1 MVTPLS
7 QNLNSMRGNNVFLVS
22 MVSQKWITVRIR
34 RELIPPLEEL
44 VEKAKD
50 QYGIPLFSS
59 KSAAVSQAVKE
70 FLDKHVPPKEN

>member
-7 QNLNSMRGNNVFLVS
+7 QILNRIRGNNVFSVS
-22 MVSQKWITVRIR
+22 MMSQKTRTVRIR

-50 QYGIPLFSS
+50 QYGIPLFNSV
-59 KSAAVSQAVKE
+59 SAAVSQAVKE
-70 FLDKHVPPKEN
+70 LLDKHVPKEN